1 MTVSYFNFYF
11 TFLPRIQNVWKR
23 RTVFCLL
30 LLAWLACHIKVKL
43 HLFIIN
49 ALNTVLKSKCCWLM
63 VYNFVVAFIL
73 LAVAYD
79 FDVIFYGTVIAVTA
93 AFL

>member
-1 MTVSYFNFYF
+1 
-11 TFLPRIQNVWKR
+11 
-23 RTVFCLL
+23 
-30 LLAWLACHIKVKL
+30 
-43 HLFIIN
+43 
-49 ALNTVLKSKCCWLM
+49 M

-93 AFL
+93 AFLWGHSNTISVDVTKSVR